1 MVNSRS
7 KGCRGERELA
17 KVLQKTLG
25 WEARRTQQFCGDA
38 GDSDVTA
45 NVPVFIE
52 CKRVERLCVATAVQK
67 AMEQAGDLP
76 VMVCHRKD
84 RGTWVVSIPMDHLIA
99 VSQLVSTTQAG
110 LSETQ

>member
-1 MVNSRS
+1 MVNSRR
-7 KGCRGERELA
+7 KGCVGERELA
-17 KVLQKTLG
+17 KVLQKELG

-52 CKRVERLCVATAVQK
+52 CKRVERLNVEAAVEK
-67 AMEQAGDLP
+67 AVSQAEGKP

-84 RGTWVVSIPMDHLIA
+84 RGSWIVSLPL
-99 VSQLVSTTQAG
+99 SQLVEVSRFVLHTPQ
-110 LSETQ
+110 EQ